1 MKGPSTIVQ
10 SASFVAADIGTRFR
24 LVSEPADSKP
34 RGTVVFVPPFAEEM
48 NKSRRMV
55 ARMARLL
62 AADGWRVVQR
72 DLHGCGDS
80 GGDFGDASWSDW
92 LDDIDSEL
100 SRALDDGPVWLWCL
114 RAGALLAPALL
125 AKRSGADLL
134 LWQPVVSGRTH
145 LVQFLRLK
153 LAGGMV
159 SEEER
164 VGTKHLLERIS
175 RGESID
181 VAGYKISPALAN
193 GLATAE
199 LAVPAGYSGRVV
211 WLEVVAA
218 DAGMPPAAQATMT
231 SMTAAGARV
240 DAATVRGP
248 SFWQSVE
255 LEDCPELTTAT
266 LTSFAMRDGIELDRR
281 TAVL

>member
-1 MKGPSTIVQ
+1 MLPVGEGHRFCVRHRPVAGDIVGTIVH
-10 SASFVAADIGTRFR
+10 V
-24 LVSEPADSKP
+24 PA
-34 RGTVVFVPPFAEEM
+34 FAEEM
-48 NKSRRMV
+48 NRSRHLT
-55 ARMARLL
+55 ARAARQL
-62 AADGWRVVQR
+62 AGIGYDV
-72 DLHGCGDS
+72 LHTDPIGCGDS
-80 GGDFGDASWSDW
+80 PGDFGDATWEQWVRDVVATAEWAHADRRPLW
-92 LDDIDSEL
+92 LF
-100 SRALDDGPVWLWCL
+100 GL
-114 RAGALLAPALL
+114 RAGALVAAAALSL
-125 AKRSGADLL
+125 LPPTTSLL